1 MRHNSPVSRERT
13 SDSTIST
20 VAASATAATAVAAA
34 AAPATAAATTTTT
47 TAAAAT
53 SATSTTANS
62 NSSASSSTVAAA
74 QAAVYSGG
82 NTVTGSLGSSGG
94 VAVRGFRSHSPTHRR
109 RSRERQRRTHGS
121 DQGGLLAYSGIIG
134 GGGPDISDF
143 VVTGGGVGGGGGG
156 GGSGGT
162 GSGLE
167 DSRLSGNE
175 DYYSSFVSD
184 EFDGNKKLHHRR
196 THERSSSVQAIDRL
210 NTKIQC
216 TKESI
221 RQEQTARDGK

>member
-1 MRHNSPVSRERT
+1 
-13 SDSTIST
+13 
-20 VAASATAATAVAAA
+20 
-34 AAPATAAATTTTT
+34 
-47 TAAAAT
+47 
-53 SATSTTANS
+53 
-62 NSSASSSTVAAA
+62 VAAA

-82 NTVTGSLGSSGG
+82 NTVTGSLGSGG
-94 VAVRGFRSHSPTHRR
+94 VVARGFRSHSPTHRR

-121 DQGGLLAYSGIIG
+121 DQGGLLAYSGLVG
-134 GGGPDISDF
+134 VNDMTDFLGPQQ
-143 VVTGGGVGGGGGG
+143 GGGGGGG
-156 GGSGGT
+156 GGSAGT

-167 DSRLSGNE
+167 DSRLSGTE

-184 EFDGNKKLHHRR
+184 EFDSSKKVHRR
-196 THERSSSVQAIDRL
+196 CHERSSSVQAIDRL

>member
-1 MRHNSPVSRERT
+1 M
-13 SDSTIST
+13 
-20 VAASATAATAVAAA
+20 
-34 AAPATAAATTTTT
+34 
-47 TAAAAT
+47 
-53 SATSTTANS
+53 
-62 NSSASSSTVAAA
+62 AAA

-82 NTVTGSLGSSGG
+82 NTVTGSLGSTGG
-94 VAVRGFRSHSPTHRR
+94 VAVRTFRSHSPTHRR

-134 GGGPDISDF
+134 GGGGGLDMSDF

-184 EFDGNKKLHHRR
+184 EFDGSKKLHHRR

-221 RQEQTARDGK
+221 RQEQTARDGE